1 MTQKA
6 AQKRTQ
12 SKDVR
17 FPPGPVSPVGSTV
30 TSSRTFHMGV
40 VLFNQ
45 RLPRGAP
52 VKYMKNSGE
61 NTALD
66 A

>member
-30 TSSRTFHMGV
+30 TSSRTFHMG
-40 VLFNQ
+40 LFYLTG
-45 RLPRGAP
+45 RFH
-52 VKYMKNSGE
+52 
-61 NTALD
+61 TARQ
-66 A
+66 